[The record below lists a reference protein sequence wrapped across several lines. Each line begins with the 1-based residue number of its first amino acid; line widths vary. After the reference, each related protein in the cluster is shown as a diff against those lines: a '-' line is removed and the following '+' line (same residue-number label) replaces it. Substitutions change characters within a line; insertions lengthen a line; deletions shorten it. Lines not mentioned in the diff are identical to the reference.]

1 MLHARKD
8 YNERIQDNANLI
20 PKDEPVFLLRA
31 QDVNA
36 LATLQDYYGY
46 VGHAK
51 NSDPAIMEGVKRQI
65 GRFINWR
72 KRHTDFVK
80 EPDMSMDDV
89 V

>member
-8 YNERIQDNANLI
+8 YNERIQDNANII
-20 PKDEPVFLLRA
+20 PEDEPVLLLRA

-36 LATLQDYYGY
+36 LATLHEYGRL
-46 VGHAK
+46 VHTSP
-51 NSDPAIMEGVKRQI
+51 NPDTAIVEGVRRQI

-72 KRHTDFVK
+72 KRHTDSVK
-80 EPDMSMDDV
+80 EPDMSMEDV